1 MRKILISS
9 FITLFFILSLTGCNQ
24 NQIQDKNSLNN
35 QKLSENNIIKK
46 NSTISNS
53 NYSLNKLNTNQPQN
67 PRNSIN
73 SKLDNGE
80 EFIRTFNTLKTS
92 VIRNDKKTIADYI
105 NYPLVVYI
113 NGDVTKISN
122 ETEFIQHYDD
132 IFNSKIKSSLKNQ
145 ELSNLKIT
153 PRGIIVGKGEIY
165 FNLIN
170 NGKHEYGI
178 YSINN
183 R

>member
-24 NQIQDKNSLNN
+24 NQIQDKGSLSN

-46 NSTISNS
+46 SSNS
-53 NYSLNKLNTNQPQN
+53 HNYNLNKLKTVKVSSPQN
-67 PRNSIN
+67 NIN
-73 SKLDNGE
+73 SRLDNAE
-80 EFIRTFNTLKTS
+80 EFIRTFNVLKTS
-92 VIRNDKKTIADYI
+92 VIKNDKKTIANYI

-113 NGDVTKISN
+113 NGNAATISN
-122 ETEFIQHYDD
+122 ESEFIQHYDE
-132 IFNSKIKSSLKNQ
+132 IFNTRVKNSLKNQ
-145 ELSNLKIT
+145 ELNTLKIT
-153 PRGIIVGKGEIY
+153 PNGIIVGKGEIY
-165 FNLIN
+165 LNFIN

-183 R
+183 K